1 MEPLSDSEQKIVEN
15 ILKIMTT
22 KNPTDKESLNYL
34 INNAQPMVDILK
46 RSMINRLIS
55 FRVPE
60 EEATAMLEVLIE
72 MASIAGGI
80 NFADFSTTDKL
91 FSSIEESNE

>member
-46 RSMINRLIS
+46 RSMINILIS